1 MYNYF
6 VCMYICAPCACLEP
20 MEQTLIRKLELE
32 KVLSLQVGAGN
43 QIQFLCKSS
52 NLSDHL
58 CSSC

>member
-1 MYNYF
+1 M
-6 VCMYICAPCACLEP
+6 CTMCLLGAHGADPNKSLNSLE
-20 MEQTLIRKLELE
+20 LELE
-32 KVLSLQVGAGN
+32 KVLSFQVGAGN